1 VVDSDDRFGGC
12 CEPVGSEQK
21 DVSGGTEVTEQE
33 TQVVVVGTDG
43 SEHAERALSVAA
55 EEAERRGASIR
66 IVTAWHVPSSVY
78 GGGFVPMVNTSIE
91 ESTRE
96 AAERV
101 ARAAAEEL
109 RERGLEVETKVCHA
123 QAADALVE
131 ESEGADV
138 LIVGSRGHG
147 GFSGLL
153 LGSVSQQ
160 CAHHAHCPTMI
171 VR

>member
-1 VVDSDDRFGGC
+1 MA
-12 CEPVGSEQK
+12 EQK
-21 DVSGGTEVTEQE
+21 
-33 TQVVVVGTDG
+33 TQLVVVGTDG
-43 SEHAERALSVAA
+43 SEHAEHALAFAA

-66 IVTAWHVPSSVY
+66 IVTAWHVPTSVY
-78 GGGFVPMVNTSIE
+78 GGGYVPMVNGSIE

-101 ARAAAEEL
+101 AREAAEGL
-109 RERGLEVETKVCHA
+109 RARGFEVETRVCHA

-131 ESEGADV
+131 ESKGADV
-138 LIVGSRGHG
+138 LVVGSRGHG
-147 GFSGLL
+147 GFTGLL

-160 CAHHAHCPTMI
+160 CASHAHCPTLI